1 MSRLISSFPRFF
13 LSFSIFTS
21 IFYTPILFGQSDLT
35 FISQTDY
42 VELHN
47 TGLNDVWGYVDEQGN
62 EYAIVGTEDGTSIM
76 NVSDPV
82 NPFEV
87 FWLPGAN
94 SIWRDPSVYGDYAYI
109 STEAEEGLTIIN
121 LSPLPESNVLVSTLF
136 TGESGLSWQSAHN
149 CHVDDAGYL
158 YVFGANY
165 GEGGVLI
172 YDVNSMPMNP
182 SFVGA
187 FDNWY
192 VHDGVAFGDT
202 LYLAHVNDGFLS
214 IVDIADRSNPQ
225 LLGTKITP
233 DSFTHNIWPSDN
245 REVVYTTDELP
256 DSFIASYD
264 ITDLDNITE
273 LDRVQSSP
281 GQNVIPHNTF
291 VLNDYLVTSYYVD
304 GITIHDAKH
313 PQNLIEVA
321 AYDTYPGQTPTYDGS
336 WGVYPYLPSGII
348 LASDRSEG
356 LYILQPDYQRAS
368 YLEGTITN
376 QNDGN
381 PIGNV
386 SVDIVENDQENL
398 SSSVGFYATG
408 MPAAGTYDVTYFKVG
423 YESQTISTEISQG
436 NITVQDVVLAPITP
450 FSLLVNVEDIFGN
463 PIQNA
468 KIKLEHP
475 LITYEGETNGLGQ
488 EVFSLFYEDLHSL
501 QVGKWGYITECY
513 EDFSLLIDAGTA
525 TLTFVLQNGY
535 YDDFTFDFGW
545 TVSGSAETGSWERG
559 IPNPTDNTV
568 MNGDVD
574 GDCGNMAYV
583 TGNDENV
590 DPDFDDVDNG
600 VTVLSSPVMN
610 LSGYSNPALTFYV
623 DFYCNHGPND
633 IDDTLKFI
641 VSDGTVQ
648 MVDFISPQSD
658 EMAWGFFPILLSG
671 LDVSNITISFLV
683 SDLPG
688 NPNITEAALDLF
700 RAEEFS
706 GINDQSSVEGF
717 SIQPN
722 PTIGEFIILG
732 AEFGSEYHIQS
743 LNGTEMQ
750 KGIVKSTKE
759 MIDINSFDAGM
770 YIISIEGN
778 QKKILKL

>member
-1 MSRLISSFPRFF
+1 MSQLISSLPRFF
-13 LSFSIFTS
+13 LRLFIFTS
-21 IFYTPILFGQSDLT
+21 IFYTPILLGQSDLT

-42 VELHN
+42 VALHN

-76 NVSDPV
+76 NVSDPA

-87 FWLPGAN
+87 FWLAGEN

-136 TGESGLSWQSAHN
+136 TGEPGLSWQSAHN

-202 LYLAHVNDGFLS
+202 LYLAHVSDGFLS

-264 ITDLDNITE
+264 ITDMDNITE

-386 SVDIVENDQENL
+386 SVDIVGNDQENL
-398 SSSVGFYATG
+398 SSSFGFYATG

-559 IPNPTDNTV
+559 IPNPSDNTV

-583 TGNDENV
+583 TGNAENV

-658 EMAWGFFPILLSG
+658 EMAWGFFPILLNG

-683 SDLPG
+683 SDLPE

-700 RAEEFS
+700 RAQEFS
-706 GINDQSSVEGF
+706 AIYEEDAQDGF

-722 PTIGEFIILG
+722 PTIGEFTILG
-732 AEFGSEYHIQS
+732 AEFGSEYRIQS
-743 LNGTEMQ
+743 LNGTEVQ

-770 YIISIEGN
+770 YILSIEGK

>member
-1 MSRLISSFPRFF
+1 MLHFISLLQVAFLRFVILISI
-13 LSFSIFTS
+13 L
-21 IFYTPILFGQSDLT
+21 YTPILFGQSDLT

-42 VELHN
+42 VALHN

-76 NVSDPV
+76 NVSDPA

-87 FWLPGAN
+87 FWLPGEN

-121 LSPLPESNVLVSTLF
+121 LSPLPESNVLISTLF
-136 TGESGLSWQSAHN
+136 TGEPGLSWQSAHN

-376 QNDGN
+376 QIDGN

-386 SVDIVENDQENL
+386 SVDIVGNDQENL

-436 NITVQDVVLAPITP
+436 NITVQDVALAPITP

-463 PIQNA
+463 PVQNA
-468 KIKLEHP
+468 KIRLEHP
-475 LITYEGETNGLGQ
+475 FITYEGETNGLGQ

-545 TVSGSAETGSWERG
+545 TVSGDAETGSWERG

-574 GDCGNMAYV
+574 GDCGNMAYL
-583 TGNDENV
+583 TGNSDNV

-648 MVDFISPQSD
+648 MLDFISPQSD

-683 SDLPG
+683 SDLPE

-700 RAEEFS
+700 RAQELSDLYEE
-706 GINDQSSVEGF
+706 DVQDGF
-717 SIQPN
+717 TIHPN

-732 AEFGSEYHIQS
+732 AELGSEYRIQS
-743 LNGTEMQ
+743 LNGTEVQ

-770 YIISIEGN
+770 YILSIEGK

>member
-1 MSRLISSFPRFF
+1 MSQLISSLPRFF
-13 LSFSIFTS
+13 LRLFIFTS
-21 IFYTPILFGQSDLT
+21 IFYKPILFGQSGLT

-42 VELHN
+42 VAMHN

-76 NVSDPV
+76 NVSDPI

-87 FWLPGAN
+87 FWLPGEN
-94 SIWRDPSVYGDYAYI
+94 STHRDPTVFGDYAYI

-121 LSPLPESNVLVSTLF
+121 LSPLPESNELVSTLF
-136 TGESGLSWQSAHN
+136 TGESGLSWESAHN
-149 CHVDDAGYL
+149 CHADDAGYL

-172 YDVNSMPMNP
+172 YDVNTMPMNP

-214 IVDIADRSNPQ
+214 IVDITERSNPQ

-245 REVVYTTDELP
+245 REVVYTTDEVP
-256 DSFIASYD
+256 DAFITAYD
-264 ITDLDNITE
+264 ITDLENIKE
-273 LDRVQSSP
+273 LDKVQSSP
-281 GQNVIPHNTF
+281 GENVIPHNTF
-291 VLNDYLVTSYYVD
+291 VLHDYLITSYYVD
-304 GITIHDAKH
+304 GITIHDAQH
-313 PQNLIEVA
+313 PENLIEVA
-321 AYDTYPGQTPTYDGS
+321 AYDTYPGQTPTFDGS

-356 LYILQPDYQRAS
+356 LYVLQPDYQRAS
-368 YLEGTITN
+368 YLEGIITN

-386 SVDIVENDQENL
+386 SVDISGNDQDNT
-398 SSSVGFYATG
+398 SSSFGFYATG
-408 MPAAGTYDVTYFKVG
+408 MPSPGAYDVTYSKVG
-423 YESQTISTEISQG
+423 YVSQTISTEITQG
-436 NITVQDVVLAPITP
+436 NVTVQDVILTPITP
-450 FSLLVNVEDIFGN
+450 FSLLVNVEDVFGN

-468 KIKLEHP
+468 KIKLDHP
-475 LITYEGETNGLGQ
+475 LITFEAESNGFGQ
-488 EVFSLFYEDLHSL
+488 EVFSLFYEGVYNL
-501 QVGKWGYITECY
+501 QVGKWGYFTQCSDLTIDGETV
-513 EDFSLLIDAGTA
+513 SLTV
-525 TLTFVLQNGY
+525 VLQNGY

-545 TVSGSAETGSWERG
+545 TVSGNAETGVWERG

-568 MNGDVD
+568 MNGDLD
-574 GDCGNMAYV
+574 TDCGSMAYI
-583 TGNDENV
+583 TGNDLNI

-600 VTVLSSPVMN
+600 ETLLISPVMN
-610 LSGYSNPALTFYV
+610 LSNYFYPVLTFYM
-623 DFYCNHGPND
+623 DFYCYHGPGL
-633 IDDTLKFI
+633 IDDTLKVI
-641 VSDGTVQ
+641 VSDGNSQFVEL
-648 MVDFISPQSD
+648 FPPQSD
-658 EMAWGFFPILLSG
+658 EMVWSYFPLSVSG
-671 LDVSNITISFLV
+671 LDISNITISFLV
-683 SDLPG
+683 SDLPE

-700 RAEEFS
+700 RVEEFS
-706 GINDQSSVEGF
+706 GLNDQSFVEDF

-732 AEFGSEYHIQS
+732 AEFGSEYQIQS
-743 LNGTEMQ
+743 LNGIEVL
-750 KGIVKSTKE
+750 KGIVKSTKH
-759 MIDINSFDAGM
+759 MVDMNSFDTGL

>member
-1 MSRLISSFPRFF
+1 MSHFISSLSSIFLRFF
-13 LSFSIFTS
+13 IFLSIFCAS
-21 IFYTPILFGQSDLT
+21 IVFGQSDLT

-42 VELHN
+42 VALHN

-76 NVSDPV
+76 NVSDPA

-87 FWLPGAN
+87 FWLPGEN
-94 SIWRDPSVYGDYAYI
+94 SIWRDPSVFGDYAYI
-109 STEAEEGLTIIN
+109 STEAEEGLTIID
-121 LSPLPESNVLVSTLF
+121 LSPLPESNELVSSLF

-149 CHVDDAGYL
+149 CHADDAGYL

-172 YDVNSMPMNP
+172 YDVNTTPMNP
-182 SFVGA
+182 TFVGA

-214 IVDIADRSNPQ
+214 IVDISDRSNPQ

-256 DSFIASYD
+256 DSFIAAYD
-264 ITDLDNITE
+264 ITDVNNIIE

-291 VLNDYLVTSYYVD
+291 VQNDYLITSYYVD

-356 LYILQPDYQRAS
+356 LYVLQPDYQRAS
-368 YLEGTITN
+368 YLEGVISN

-386 SVDIVENDQENL
+386 SVEIIGNDQEDL

-408 MPAAGTYDVTYFKVG
+408 MPSAGTYDVTYFKVG
-423 YESQTISTEISQG
+423 YESQTISTEITQG
-436 NITVQDVVLAPITP
+436 NITVQDIAMIPIDPFVL
-450 FSLLVNVEDIFGN
+450 SVNVEDAFGN
-463 PIQNA
+463 PIPNA

-475 LITYEGETNGLGQ
+475 LITYEGESNGLGQ
-488 EVFSLFYEDLHSL
+488 EIFSLFYEDFHNL
-501 QVGKWGYITECY
+501 QVGKWGYITQCS
-513 EDFSLLIDAGTA
+513 DLLLDSQTGVITV
-525 TLTFVLQNGY
+525 VLQDGY

-583 TGNDENV
+583 TGNAENL

-600 VTVLSSPVMN
+600 VTVLSSPVMD
-610 LSGYSNPALTFYV
+610 LSSYSNPVLTFYI
-623 DFYCNHGPND
+623 DFYCNHGPGA
-633 IDDTLKFI
+633 IDDTLKII
-641 VSDGTVQ
+641 VSDGTIQ
-648 MVDFISPQSD
+648 NVDLIAPQSD
-658 EMAWGFFPILLSG
+658 EMQWIFSPSIVSG
-671 LDVSNITISFLV
+671 LDISNITISFLV

-688 NPNITEAALDLF
+688 NPNITEAALDVF

-706 GINDQSSVEGF
+706 NINEESSQESF
-717 SIQPN
+717 SIHPN
-722 PTIGEFIILG
+722 PTAGEFVISGAQLG
-732 AEFGSEYHIQS
+732 AVYKIRS
-743 LNGTEMQ
+743 LNGALLEA
-750 KGIVKSTKE
+750 GIVKNAE
-759 MIDINSFDAGM
+759 HMLEINTFEAGI
-770 YIISIEGN
+770 YLISVDGA
-778 QKKILKL
+778 QKKIIKH

>member
-1 MSRLISSFPRFF
+1 MSQLISSLHRVF
-13 LSFSIFTS
+13 LSFFIFTS

-42 VELHN
+42 AELHN
-47 TGLNDVWGYVDEQGN
+47 TGLNDIWGYVDEQGN

-76 NVSDPV
+76 NVSDPA

-87 FWLPGAN
+87 FWLPGEN
-94 SIWRDPSVYGDYAYI
+94 STHRDPTVYGDYAYI

-121 LSPLPESNVLVSTLF
+121 LSPLPESNVLISTLF
-136 TGESGLSWQSAHN
+136 TGESGLSWESAHN

-172 YDVNSMPMNP
+172 YDVNTMPMNP

-214 IVDIADRSNPQ
+214 IVDISDRSNPQ

-245 REVVYTTDELP
+245 REVVFTTDELP
-256 DSFIASYD
+256 DAFIAAYD
-264 ITDLDNITE
+264 ITDVDNITE

-291 VLNDYLVTSYYVD
+291 VLNDYLITSYYVD
-304 GITIHDAKH
+304 GITIHDAQH

-321 AYDTYPGQTPTYDGS
+321 AYDTYPGQTPTFDGS

-356 LYILQPDYQRAS
+356 LYVLQPDYQRAS

-376 QNDGN
+376 QIDGN

-386 SVDIVENDQENL
+386 SVDIIGNDQENL
-398 SSSVGFYATG
+398 SSSLGFYATG
-408 MPAAGTYDVTYFKVG
+408 MPASGTYDISYFKVG
-423 YESQTISTEISQG
+423 YESQTISTEITQG
-436 NITVQDVVLAPITP
+436 NITVQDVVLTPIAP

-475 LITYEGETNGLGQ
+475 LITYEGESNGLGQ

-545 TVSGSAETGSWERG
+545 TVSGSAETGVWERG
-559 IPNPTDNTV
+559 IPNPTDNTF

-583 TGNDENV
+583 TGNDENI

-600 VTVLSSPVMN
+600 ETQLSSPVMD
-610 LSGYSNPALTFYV
+610 LSSYSNPVLTFYM
-623 DFYCNHGPND
+623 DFYCFHGPGE
-633 IDDTLKFI
+633 IDDTLNII
-641 VSDGTVQ
+641 VSDGTIQ
-648 MVDFISPQSD
+648 MVDFIAPQSD
-658 EMAWGFFPILLSG
+658 EMQWSFYTLPVSG
-671 LDVSNITISFLV
+671 LDLSNITISFLV

-700 RAEEFS
+700 RVEEFS
-706 GINDQSSVEGF
+706 GLNDQSFIEGF

-722 PTIGEFIILG
+722 PTIGEFTILG
-732 AEFGSEYHIQS
+732 AEFGSEYRIQS
-743 LNGTEMQ
+743 LNGTEVQ
-750 KGIVKSTKE
+750 KGIVKSTKQ
-759 MIDINSFDAGM
+759 MIDLNSFDAGM

>member
-1 MSRLISSFPRFF
+1 MSQFISSLSRFF
-13 LSFSIFTS
+13 LGFFIFTS

-42 VELHN
+42 AALHN
-47 TGLNDVWGYVDEQGN
+47 TALNDIWGYVDEQGN

-76 NVSDPV
+76 NVSDPA
-82 NPFEV
+82 NPLEV
-87 FWLPGAN
+87 FWLPGEN
-94 SIWRDPSVYGDYAYI
+94 STHRDPTVFGDYAYI

-121 LSPLPESNVLVSTLF
+121 LSPLPESNVLVTTLF
-136 TGESGLSWQSAHN
+136 TGESGLSWESAHN

-172 YDVNSMPMNP
+172 YDVNTMPMNP

-214 IVDIADRSNPQ
+214 IVDISDRSNPQ

-233 DSFTHNIWPSDN
+233 GSFTHNIWPSDN
-245 REVVYTTDELP
+245 REVVFTTDELP
-256 DSFIASYD
+256 DAFIASYD
-264 ITDLDNITE
+264 ITDLDNIIE

-281 GQNVIPHNTF
+281 GQDVIPHNTF
-291 VLNDYLVTSYYVD
+291 VLNDYLITSYYVD
-304 GITIHDAKH
+304 GITIHDAQH

-321 AYDTYPGQTPTYDGS
+321 AYDTYPGQTPTFDGS
-336 WGVYPYLPSGII
+336 WGVYPFLPSGII

-356 LYILQPDYQRAS
+356 LYVLQPEYQRAS

-376 QNDGN
+376 QIDGN

-386 SVDIVENDQENL
+386 SVDIVGNDQENL
-398 SSSVGFYATG
+398 SSSLGYYATG
-408 MPAAGTYDVTYFKVG
+408 MPASGTYDVSYFKVG
-423 YESQTISTEISQG
+423 YESQIISTEITQG
-436 NITVQDVVLAPITP
+436 NITVQDVLLTPIAP
-450 FSLLVNVEDIFGN
+450 FSLLVNVEDAFGN

-468 KIKLEHP
+468 KIKLDHP
-475 LITYEGETNGLGQ
+475 LITYEGESNGLGQ
-488 EVFSLFYEDLHSL
+488 EVFSLFYEELHNL
-501 QVGKWGYITECY
+501 QVGKWGYVTQCS
-513 EDFSLLIDAGTA
+513 DLLIDGATA
-525 TLTFVLQNGY
+525 SITIVLQDGF

-545 TVSGSAETGSWERG
+545 TVSGNAETGTWERG
-559 IPNPTDNTV
+559 IPNPTNNTV
-568 MNGDVD
+568 MNGDFD
-574 GDCGNMAYV
+574 ADCGSMAYI
-583 TGNDENV
+583 TGNDLNI

-600 VTVLSSPVMN
+600 ETQLSSPVMD
-610 LSGYSNPALTFYV
+610 LSSYLNPVLTFYM
-623 DFYCNHGPND
+623 DFYCYHGPGE
-633 IDDTLKFI
+633 IDDTLKII
-641 VSDGTVQ
+641 VSDGTIQ
-648 MVDFISPQSD
+648 MVDFIAPQSD
-658 EMAWGFFPILLSG
+658 EMQWSFYTLPLSG
-671 LDVSNITISFLV
+671 LDISNITISFLV

-706 GINDQSSVEGF
+706 GLNDQSFEEGL

-722 PTIGEFIILG
+722 PTTGEFTILG
-732 AEFGSEYHIQS
+732 AEFGSEYLIQS
-743 LNGTEMQ
+743 LNGTEVQ
-750 KGIVKSTKE
+750 KGIVKSTKQ
-759 MIDINSFDAGM
+759 MVDINSFDAGL
-770 YIISIEGN
+770 YIISIAGN

>member
-1 MSRLISSFPRFF
+1 MSQFISSLSRFF
-13 LSFSIFTS
+13 LVFFIFTS

-42 VELHN
+42 AALHN
-47 TGLNDVWGYVDEQGN
+47 TGLNDIWGYVDEQGN

-76 NVSDPV
+76 NVSDPA
-82 NPFEV
+82 NPLEV
-87 FWLPGAN
+87 FWLPGEN
-94 SIWRDPSVYGDYAYI
+94 STHRDPTVFGDYAYI

-121 LSPLPESNVLVSTLF
+121 LSPLPESNVLVTTLF
-136 TGESGLSWQSAHN
+136 TGESGLSWESAHN

-172 YDVNSMPMNP
+172 YDVNTMPMNP

-214 IVDIADRSNPQ
+214 IVDISDRSNPQ

-233 DSFTHNIWPSDN
+233 GSFTHNIWPSDN
-245 REVVYTTDELP
+245 REVVFTTDELP
-256 DSFIASYD
+256 DAFIASYD
-264 ITDLDNITE
+264 ITDLDNIIE

-291 VLNDYLVTSYYVD
+291 VLNDFLITSYYVD
-304 GITIHDAKH
+304 GITIHDAQH

-321 AYDTYPGQTPTYDGS
+321 AYDTYPGQTPTFDGS
-336 WGVYPYLPSGII
+336 WGVYPFLPSGII

-356 LYILQPDYQRAS
+356 LYVLQPEYQRAS

-376 QNDGN
+376 QIDGN

-386 SVDIVENDQENL
+386 SVDIVGNNQENL
-398 SSSVGFYATG
+398 SSSLGYYATG
-408 MPAAGTYDVTYFKVG
+408 MPASGTYDVSYFKVG
-423 YESQTISTEISQG
+423 YESQIISTEITQG
-436 NITVQDVVLAPITP
+436 NITVQDVLLTPIAP
-450 FSLLVNVEDIFGN
+450 FSLLVNVEDAFGN

-468 KIKLEHP
+468 KIKLDHP
-475 LITYEGETNGLGQ
+475 LITYEGESNGLGQ
-488 EVFSLFYEDLHSL
+488 EVFSLFYEELHNL
-501 QVGKWGYITECY
+501 QVGKWGYVTQCS
-513 EDFSLLIDAGTA
+513 DLLIDSTTA
-525 TLTFVLQNGY
+525 SITIVLQDGF

-545 TVSGSAETGSWERG
+545 TVSGNAETGTWERG
-559 IPNPTDNTV
+559 IPNLTDNTV

-574 GDCGNMAYV
+574 ADCGNMAYI
-583 TGNDENV
+583 TGNDLNI

-600 VTVLSSPVMN
+600 ETQLSSPVMD
-610 LSGYSNPALTFYV
+610 LSSYLNPVLTFYM
-623 DFYCNHGPND
+623 DFYCFHGPGE
-633 IDDTLKFI
+633 IDDTLKII
-641 VSDGTVQ
+641 VSDGTTQ
-648 MVDFISPQSD
+648 MVDFIAPQSD
-658 EMAWGFFPILLSG
+658 EMQWSFYSLPVSS
-671 LDVSNITISFLV
+671 LDISNITISFLV

-700 RAEEFS
+700 RAQEFS
-706 GINDQSSVEGF
+706 SLNDQSFVEGF

-732 AEFGSEYHIQS
+732 AEFGSEYRIQS
-743 LNGTEMQ
+743 LNGTEVQ
-750 KGIVKSTKE
+750 KGIVKSTKQ
-759 MIDINSFDAGM
+759 MVDINSFDAGL
-770 YIISIEGN
+770 YIISIAGN

>member
-1 MSRLISSFPRFF
+1 MSHLIYSLLYIFLRFF
-13 LSFSIFTS
+13 FFIS
-21 IFYTPILFGQSDLT
+21 IFYAPILFGQSDLT

-42 VELHN
+42 SALHN

-76 NVSDPV
+76 NVSDPS

-87 FWLPGAN
+87 FWLAGEN

-121 LSPLPESNVLVSTLF
+121 LSPLPESNLLVSTLF
-136 TGESGLSWQSAHN
+136 TGEPGLSWESAHN

-172 YDVNSMPMNP
+172 YDVSTMPMNP

-245 REVVYTTDELP
+245 REVVFTTDELP
-256 DSFIASYD
+256 DSFIAAYD
-264 ITDLDNITE
+264 ITDMDNIIE

-356 LYILQPDYQRAS
+356 LYILQPDYERAS

-386 SVDIVENDQENL
+386 SVDIVGNDQENL

-408 MPAAGTYDVTYFKVG
+408 MPASGTYEVTYFKVG

-436 NITVQDVVLAPITP
+436 NITVQDVVLTPINP
-450 FSLLVNVEDIFGN
+450 YSLLVNVEDAFGN

-468 KIKLEHP
+468 KIKLEHS

-488 EVFSLFYEDLHSL
+488 EVFSLFYEELHNL
-501 QVGKWGYITECY
+501 QIGKWGYVTQCS
-513 EDFSLLIDAGTA
+513 DLFLDDTTASLTVI
-525 TLTFVLQNGY
+525 LQYGY

-545 TVSGSAETGSWERG
+545 TVSGNAETGMWERG
-559 IPNPTDNTV
+559 IPNPTENTV
-568 MNGDVD
+568 MDGDFYW
-574 GDCGNMAYV
+574 DCGNMAYV
-583 TGNDENV
+583 TGNAENPDPIFDEV
-590 DPDFDDVDNG
+590 HNG
-600 VTVLSSPVMN
+600 TTILSSPVMD
-610 LSGYSNPALTFYV
+610 LSSYSNPALTFYI
-623 DFYCNHGPND
+623 DFYCNHGPGA
-633 IDDTLKFI
+633 IDDTLRI
-641 VSDGTVQ
+641 ILSDGTVQ
-648 MVDFISPQSD
+648 VVDLIAPQSE
-658 EMAWGFFPILLSG
+658 EMVWTFFPMLVSG
-671 LDVSNITISFLV
+671 LDISNITISFLV

-688 NPNITEAALDLF
+688 NPNITEAALDFF
-700 RAEEFS
+700 RAEDLS
-706 GINDQSSVEGF
+706 ALIDQGLEKDF
-717 SIQPN
+717 SILPN
-722 PTIGEFIILG
+722 PTIGEFTILG
-732 AEFGSEYHIQS
+732 ANYGSEYLIQS
-743 LNGTEMQ
+743 LNGTEVQ
-750 KGIVKSTKE
+750 KGIVKSTKQ
-759 MIDINSFDAGM
+759 MVDMNSFDAGM
-770 YIISIEGN
+770 YIISIGGN

>member
-1 MSRLISSFPRFF
+1 MSQFISSLSRFF
-13 LSFSIFTS
+13 LGFFIFTS

-42 VELHN
+42 AALHN
-47 TGLNDVWGYVDEQGN
+47 TGLNDIWGYVDEQGN

-76 NVSDPV
+76 NVSDPA
-82 NPFEV
+82 NPLEV
-87 FWLPGAN
+87 FWLPGEN
-94 SIWRDPSVYGDYAYI
+94 STHRDPTVFGDYAYI

-121 LSPLPESNVLVSTLF
+121 LSPLPESNVLVTTLF
-136 TGESGLSWQSAHN
+136 TGESGLSWESAHN

-172 YDVNSMPMNP
+172 YDVNTMPMNP

-214 IVDIADRSNPQ
+214 IVDISDRSNPQ

-233 DSFTHNIWPSDN
+233 GSFTHNIWPSDN
-245 REVVYTTDELP
+245 REVVFTTDELP
-256 DSFIASYD
+256 DAFIASYD
-264 ITDLDNITE
+264 ITDLDNIIE

-291 VLNDYLVTSYYVD
+291 VLNDFLITSYYVD
-304 GITIHDAKH
+304 GITIHDAQH

-321 AYDTYPGQTPTYDGS
+321 AYDTYPGQTPTFDGS
-336 WGVYPYLPSGII
+336 WGVYPFLPSGII

-356 LYILQPDYQRAS
+356 LYVLQPEYQRAS

-376 QNDGN
+376 QIDGN

-386 SVDIVENDQENL
+386 SVDIVGNDQENL
-398 SSSVGFYATG
+398 SSSLGYYATG
-408 MPAAGTYDVTYFKVG
+408 MPASGTYDVSYFKVG
-423 YESQTISTEISQG
+423 YESQIISTEITQG
-436 NITVQDVVLAPITP
+436 NITVQDVLLTPIAP
-450 FSLLVNVEDIFGN
+450 FSLLVNVEDAFGN

-468 KIKLEHP
+468 KIKLDHP
-475 LITYEGETNGLGQ
+475 LITYEGESNGLGQ
-488 EVFSLFYEDLHSL
+488 EVFSLFYAEVHNL
-501 QVGKWGYITECY
+501 QVGKWGYVTQCS
-513 EDFSLLIDAGTA
+513 DLLIDGATA
-525 TLTFVLQNGY
+525 SITIVLQDGF

-545 TVSGSAETGSWERG
+545 TVSGNAETGTWERG
-559 IPNPTDNTV
+559 IPNPTNNTV
-568 MNGDVD
+568 MNGDFD
-574 GDCGNMAYV
+574 ADCGSMAYI
-583 TGNDENV
+583 TGNDLNI

-600 VTVLSSPVMN
+600 ETQLSSPVMD
-610 LSGYSNPALTFYV
+610 LSSYLNPVLTFYM
-623 DFYCNHGPND
+623 DFYCYHGPGE
-633 IDDTLKFI
+633 IDDTLKII
-641 VSDGTVQ
+641 VSDGTIQ
-648 MVDFISPQSD
+648 MVDFIAPQSD
-658 EMAWGFFPILLSG
+658 EMQWSFYTLPLSG
-671 LDVSNITISFLV
+671 LDISNITISFLV

-706 GINDQSSVEGF
+706 GLNDQSFEEGL

-722 PTIGEFIILG
+722 PTTGEFTILG
-732 AEFGSEYHIQS
+732 AEFGSEYLIQS
-743 LNGTEMQ
+743 LNGTEVQ
-750 KGIVKSTKE
+750 KGIVKSTKQ
-759 MIDINSFDAGM
+759 MVDINSFDAGL

>member
-1 MSRLISSFPRFF
+1 MSHFISSLSFIF
-13 LSFSIFTS
+13 LSIFCASIV
-21 IFYTPILFGQSDLT
+21 FGQSDLT

-42 VELHN
+42 VALHN

-76 NVSDPV
+76 NVSDPA

-87 FWLPGAN
+87 FWLPGEN
-94 SIWRDPSVYGDYAYI
+94 SIWRDPSVFGDYAYI

-136 TGESGLSWQSAHN
+136 TGESGLSWESAHN

-172 YDVNSMPMNP
+172 YDVNTMPMNP

-256 DSFIASYD
+256 DAFIAAYD
-264 ITDLDNITE
+264 ITDVDNIIE

-356 LYILQPDYQRAS
+356 LYVLQPDYQRAS

-386 SVDIVENDQENL
+386 SVDIVGNDQENL
-398 SSSVGFYATG
+398 SSSLGFYATG

-436 NITVQDVVLAPITP
+436 DITVQDVVLAPITP

-468 KIKLEHP
+468 KIKLEHQ

-501 QVGKWGYITECY
+501 QVGKWGYITECS

-574 GDCGNMAYV
+574 VDCGNMAYV
-583 TGNDENV
+583 TGNAENV
-590 DPDFDDVDNG
+590 DSDFDDVDNG

-706 GINDQSSVEGF
+706 GLNDQSFVEGF

-732 AEFGSEYHIQS
+732 AEFGSEYQIQS
-743 LNGTEMQ
+743 LNGIEVQ
-750 KGIVKSTKE
+750 KGFVKSTE
-759 MIDINSFDAGM
+759 QMVDINSFDAGL

>member
-1 MSRLISSFPRFF
+1 MSHFISSLSSIFLRFF
-13 LSFSIFTS
+13 IFLSIFCAS
-21 IFYTPILFGQSDLT
+21 IVFGQSDLT

-42 VELHN
+42 VALHN

-76 NVSDPV
+76 NVSDPA

-87 FWLPGAN
+87 FWLPGEN
-94 SIWRDPSVYGDYAYI
+94 SIWRDPSVFGDYAFI
-109 STEAEEGLTIIN
+109 STEAEEGLTIID
-121 LSPLPESNVLVSTLF
+121 LSPLPESNELVSSLF

-149 CHVDDAGYL
+149 CHADDAGYL

-172 YDVNSMPMNP
+172 YDVNTTPMNP
-182 SFVGA
+182 TFVGA

-214 IVDIADRSNPQ
+214 IVDISDRFNPQ

-256 DSFIASYD
+256 DSFIAAYD
-264 ITDLDNITE
+264 ITDVNNIIE

-291 VLNDYLVTSYYVD
+291 VQNDYLITSYYVD

-356 LYILQPDYQRAS
+356 LYVLQPDYQRAS
-368 YLEGTITN
+368 YLEGVISN

-386 SVDIVENDQENL
+386 SVEIIGNDQEDL

-408 MPAAGTYDVTYFKVG
+408 MPSAGTYDVTYFKVG
-423 YESQTISTEISQG
+423 YESQTISTEITQG
-436 NITVQDVVLAPITP
+436 NITVQDIAMIPIDPFVL
-450 FSLLVNVEDIFGN
+450 SVNVEDAFGN
-463 PIQNA
+463 PIPNA

-475 LITYEGETNGLGQ
+475 LITYEGESNGLGQ
-488 EVFSLFYEDLHSL
+488 EIFSLFYEDFHNL
-501 QVGKWGYITECY
+501 QVGKWGYITQCS
-513 EDFSLLIDAGTA
+513 DLLLDSQTGVITV
-525 TLTFVLQNGY
+525 VLQDGY

-583 TGNDENV
+583 TGNAENL

-600 VTVLSSPVMN
+600 VTVLSSPVMD
-610 LSGYSNPALTFYV
+610 LSSYSNPVLTFYI
-623 DFYCNHGPND
+623 DFYCNHGPGA
-633 IDDTLKFI
+633 IDDTLKII
-641 VSDGTVQ
+641 VSDGTIQ
-648 MVDFISPQSD
+648 NVDLIAPQSD
-658 EMAWGFFPILLSG
+658 EMQWIFSPSIVSG
-671 LDVSNITISFLV
+671 LDISNITISFLV

-688 NPNITEAALDLF
+688 NPNITEAALDVF

-706 GINDQSSVEGF
+706 NINEESSQESF
-717 SIQPN
+717 SIHPN
-722 PTIGEFIILG
+722 PTAGEFVISGAQLG
-732 AEFGSEYHIQS
+732 AVYKIRS
-743 LNGTEMQ
+743 LNGALLEA
-750 KGIVKSTKE
+750 GIVKNAE
-759 MIDINSFDAGM
+759 HMLEINTFEAGI
-770 YIISIEGN
+770 YLISVDGA
-778 QKKILKL
+778 QKKIIKH

>member
-1 MSRLISSFPRFF
+1 MSQLFSSLTHFFLRFF
-13 LSFSIFTS
+13 ILTS
-21 IFYTPILFGQSDLT
+21 IFYTPILHGQSDLT

-42 VELHN
+42 VALHN

-76 NVSDPV
+76 NVSDPI

-87 FWLPGAN
+87 FWLPGEN

-121 LSPLPESNVLVSTLF
+121 LSPLPESNVLVSTLY
-136 TGESGLSWQSAHN
+136 TGESGLSWESAHN

-172 YDVNSMPMNP
+172 YDVNTMPMNP

-214 IVDIADRSNPQ
+214 IVDITDRSNPQ

-256 DSFIASYD
+256 DAFIAAYD
-264 ITDLDNITE
+264 ITDVDNITE

-291 VLNDYLVTSYYVD
+291 VLNDYLITSYYVD
-304 GITIHDAKH
+304 GITIHDAQH
-313 PQNLIEVA
+313 PRNLIEVA
-321 AYDTYPGQTPTYDGS
+321 AYDTYPGQTPTFDGS

-376 QNDGN
+376 EIDGN

-386 SVDIVENDQENL
+386 SVDIVGNDQENL
-398 SSSVGFYATG
+398 SSSLGFYATG
-408 MPAAGTYDVTYFKVG
+408 MPTSGTYDVSYFKVG
-423 YESQTISTEISQG
+423 YESQTISTEITQG
-436 NITVQDVVLAPITP
+436 NITVQDVALTPIAP

-475 LITYEGETNGLGQ
+475 LITYEGESNGLGQ

-525 TLTFVLQNGY
+525 ILTFVLQDGF

-545 TVSGSAETGSWERG
+545 TVSGNAETGVWERG

-568 MNGDVD
+568 MNGDLD
-574 GDCGNMAYV
+574 TDCGSMAYI
-583 TGNDENV
+583 TGNDLNV

-600 VTVLSSPVMN
+600 ETLLSSPTMD
-610 LSGYSNPALTFYV
+610 LSDYLNPILTFYM
-623 DFYCNHGPND
+623 DFYCYHGPGL
-633 IDDTLKFI
+633 IDDTLKVI
-641 VSDGTVQ
+641 VSDGNSQFVEL
-648 MVDFISPQSD
+648 FPPQSD
-658 EMAWGFFPILLSG
+658 EMVWSYFPLSVSG

-683 SDLPG
+683 SDLPE

-700 RAEEFS
+700 RVEEFS
-706 GINDQSSVEGF
+706 AIYEEDAQDGF

-722 PTIGEFIILG
+722 PTIGEFIISG
-732 AEFGSEYHIQS
+732 AEFGSEYRIQS
-743 LNGTEMQ
+743 LNGIEVL
-750 KGIVKSTKE
+750 KGIVKSTKH
-759 MIDINSFDAGM
+759 MVDVNSFDAGL
-770 YIISIEGN
+770 YIISIQGN

>member
-1 MSRLISSFPRFF
+1 MSQLISSLPLFFLRFF
-13 LSFSIFTS
+13 IFTS
-21 IFYTPILFGQSDLT
+21 IFYTPILLGQSDLT
-35 FISQTDY
+35 YISQTDY
-42 VELHN
+42 VALHN

-76 NVSDPV
+76 NVSDPA

-87 FWLPGAN
+87 FWLPGEN
-94 SIWRDPSVYGDYAYI
+94 SIWRDPSVFGDYAYI
-109 STEAEEGLTIIN
+109 STEAEEGLTIID
-121 LSPLPESNVLVSTLF
+121 LSPLPESNELVSTLF

-149 CHVDDAGYL
+149 CHADDAGYL

-172 YDVNSMPMNP
+172 YDVNTMPMNP
-182 SFVGA
+182 TFVGA

-214 IVDIADRSNPQ
+214 IVDISDRSNPQ

-256 DSFIASYD
+256 DSFIAAYD
-264 ITDLDNITE
+264 ITDVNNIIE

-291 VLNDYLVTSYYVD
+291 VQNDYLITSYYVD

-356 LYILQPDYQRAS
+356 LYVLQPDYQRAS

-376 QNDGN
+376 QIDGN

-386 SVDIVENDQENL
+386 SVDIVGNDQENL
-398 SSSVGFYATG
+398 SSSLGFYATG
-408 MPAAGTYDVTYFKVG
+408 MPSAGTYDVTYFKVG
-423 YESQTISTEISQG
+423 YESQIISTEITQG
-436 NITVQDVVLAPITP
+436 NITVQDVVLTPIAP
-450 FSLLVNVEDIFGN
+450 FSLLVNVEDAFGN

-475 LITYEGETNGLGQ
+475 LITYEGESNGLG
-488 EVFSLFYEDLHSL
+488 EEIFSLFYEDFHNL
-501 QVGKWGYITECY
+501 QVGKWGYITQCL
-513 EDFSLLIDAGTA
+513 DLLLDSETGVITV
-525 TLTFVLQNGY
+525 VLQNGY

-583 TGNDENV
+583 TGNAENL

-600 VTVLSSPVMN
+600 VTVLSSPVMD
-610 LSGYSNPALTFYV
+610 LSTYSNPALTFYI
-623 DFYCNHGPND
+623 DFYCNHGPAA
-633 IDDTLKFI
+633 IDDTLKII
-641 VSDGTVQ
+641 VSDGNSQLVES
-648 MVDFISPQSD
+648 FPPQSD
-658 EMAWGFFPILLSG
+658 EMVWSVFPLSVGG
-671 LDVSNITISFLV
+671 LDISNITISFLV

-700 RAEEFS
+700 RVEEFS
-706 GINDQSSVEGF
+706 NINEESSQESF
-717 SIQPN
+717 SIHPN
-722 PTIGEFIILG
+722 PTAGEFVISGTQLG
-732 AEFGSEYHIQS
+732 AIYKIRS
-743 LNGTEMQ
+743 LNGALLEV
-750 KGIVKSTKE
+750 GIVKNAE
-759 MIDINSFDAGM
+759 HMLEINTFEAGI
-770 YIISIEGN
+770 YLISVDGA
-778 QKKILKL
+778 QKKIIKY

>member
-1 MSRLISSFPRFF
+1 MLHFISLLQVAFLRFIILISI
-13 LSFSIFTS
+13 L
-21 IFYTPILFGQSDLT
+21 YTPILFGQSDLT

-42 VELHN
+42 VALHN

-76 NVSDPV
+76 NVSDPA

-87 FWLPGAN
+87 FWLPGEN

-121 LSPLPESNVLVSTLF
+121 LSPLPESNVLISTLF
-136 TGESGLSWQSAHN
+136 TGEPGLSWQSAHN

-356 LYILQPDYQRAS
+356 LYVLQPDYQRAS

-386 SVDIVENDQENL
+386 SVDIVGNDQENL

-436 NITVQDVVLAPITP
+436 NITVQDVALVPITP

-463 PIQNA
+463 PVQNA
-468 KIKLEHP
+468 KIRLEHP
-475 LITYEGETNGLGQ
+475 FITYEGETNGLGQ

-545 TVSGSAETGSWERG
+545 TVSGDAETGSWERG

-574 GDCGNMAYV
+574 GDCGNMAYL
-583 TGNDENV
+583 TGNADNV

-600 VTVLSSPVMN
+600 VTVLSSRVMN

-648 MVDFISPQSD
+648 ILDFISPQSD

-683 SDLPG
+683 SDLPE

-700 RAEEFS
+700 RAQELSDLYEE
-706 GINDQSSVEGF
+706 DVQDGF

-722 PTIGEFIILG
+722 PTIGEFTLLG
-732 AEFGSEYHIQS
+732 AELGSEYRIQS
-743 LNGTEMQ
+743 LNGTEVQ

-770 YIISIEGN
+770 YILSIEGK

>member
-1 MSRLISSFPRFF
+1 MSQLFSSLHRVF
-13 LSFSIFTS
+13 LSFFIFAS
-21 IFYTPILFGQSDLT
+21 IFYTPILFGQSNLT

-42 VELHN
+42 AALHN
-47 TGLNDVWGYVDEQGN
+47 TGLNDIWGYVDEQGN

-76 NVSDPV
+76 NVSDPA

-87 FWLPGAN
+87 FWLPGEN
-94 SIWRDPSVYGDYAYI
+94 STHRDPTVYGDYAYI

-121 LSPLPESNVLVSTLF
+121 LSPLPESNVLISTLF
-136 TGESGLSWQSAHN
+136 TGESGLSWESAHN

-172 YDVNSMPMNP
+172 YDVNTMPMNP

-214 IVDIADRSNPQ
+214 IVDISDRSNPQ

-245 REVVYTTDELP
+245 REVVFTTDELP
-256 DSFIASYD
+256 DAFIAAYD
-264 ITDLDNITE
+264 ITDVDNITE

-291 VLNDYLVTSYYVD
+291 VLNDYLITSYYVD
-304 GITIHDAKH
+304 GITIHDAQY

-321 AYDTYPGQTPTYDGS
+321 AYDTYPGQTPTFDGS

-356 LYILQPDYQRAS
+356 LYVLQPDFQRAS

-376 QNDGN
+376 QIDGN

-386 SVDIVENDQENL
+386 SVDIVGNDQENL
-398 SSSVGFYATG
+398 SSSLGFYATG
-408 MPAAGTYDVTYFKVG
+408 MPASGTYDVSYFKVG
-423 YESQTISTEISQG
+423 YESQTISTEITQG
-436 NITVQDVVLAPITP
+436 NITVQDVVLTPIAP

-475 LITYEGETNGLGQ
+475 LITYEGESNGLGQ

-559 IPNPTDNTV
+559 IPNPTDNTF
-568 MNGDVD
+568 MNGDVG

-583 TGNDENV
+583 TGNDENI

-600 VTVLSSPVMN
+600 ETQLSSPVMD
-610 LSGYSNPALTFYV
+610 LSSYSNPVLTFYM
-623 DFYCNHGPND
+623 DFYCFHGPGE
-633 IDDTLKFI
+633 IDDTLNII
-641 VSDGTVQ
+641 VSDGTIQ
-648 MVDFISPQSD
+648 MVDFIAPQSD
-658 EMAWGFFPILLSG
+658 EMQWSFYTLPVSG
-671 LDVSNITISFLV
+671 LDLSNITISFLV

-700 RAEEFS
+700 RVEEFS
-706 GINDQSSVEGF
+706 GLNDQSFIEGF

-722 PTIGEFIILG
+722 PTIGEFTILG
-732 AEFGSEYHIQS
+732 AEFGSEYRIQS
-743 LNGTEMQ
+743 LNGTEVQ
-750 KGIVKSTKE
+750 KGIVKSTKQ
-759 MIDINSFDAGM
+759 MIDLNSFDAGM

>member
-1 MSRLISSFPRFF
+1 MSQFISSLSRFF
-13 LSFSIFTS
+13 LVFFIFTS

-42 VELHN
+42 AALHN
-47 TGLNDVWGYVDEQGN
+47 TALNDIWGYVDEQGN

-76 NVSDPV
+76 NVSDPA
-82 NPFEV
+82 NPLEV
-87 FWLPGAN
+87 FWLPGEN
-94 SIWRDPSVYGDYAYI
+94 STHRDPTVFGDYAYI

-121 LSPLPESNVLVSTLF
+121 LSPLPESNVLVTTLF
-136 TGESGLSWQSAHN
+136 TGESGLSWESAHN

-172 YDVNSMPMNP
+172 YDVNTMPMNP

-214 IVDIADRSNPQ
+214 IVDISDRSNPQ

-233 DSFTHNIWPSDN
+233 GSFTHNIWPSDN
-245 REVVYTTDELP
+245 REVVFTTDELP
-256 DSFIASYD
+256 GAFIASYD
-264 ITDLDNITE
+264 ITDLDNIIE

-291 VLNDYLVTSYYVD
+291 VLNDFLITSYYVD
-304 GITIHDAKH
+304 GITIHDAQH

-321 AYDTYPGQTPTYDGS
+321 AYDTYPGQTPTFDGS
-336 WGVYPYLPSGII
+336 WGVYPFLPSGII

-356 LYILQPDYQRAS
+356 LYVLQPEYQRAS

-376 QNDGN
+376 QIDGN

-386 SVDIVENDQENL
+386 SVDIVGNDQENL
-398 SSSVGFYATG
+398 SSSLGYYATG
-408 MPAAGTYDVTYFKVG
+408 MPASGTYDVSYFKVG
-423 YESQTISTEISQG
+423 YESQIISTEITQG
-436 NITVQDVVLAPITP
+436 NITVQDVLLTPIAP
-450 FSLLVNVEDIFGN
+450 FSLLVNVEDAFGN

-468 KIKLEHP
+468 KIKLDHP
-475 LITYEGETNGLGQ
+475 LITYEGESNGLGQ
-488 EVFSLFYEDLHSL
+488 EVFSLFYEEVHNL
-501 QVGKWGYITECY
+501 QVGKWGYVTQCS
-513 EDFSLLIDAGTA
+513 DLLIDGATA
-525 TLTFVLQNGY
+525 SITIVLQDGF

-545 TVSGSAETGSWERG
+545 TVSGNAETGTWERG
-559 IPNPTDNTV
+559 IPNPTNNTV
-568 MNGDVD
+568 MNGDFD
-574 GDCGNMAYV
+574 ADCGSMAYI
-583 TGNDENV
+583 TGNDLNI

-600 VTVLSSPVMN
+600 ETQLSSPVMD
-610 LSGYSNPALTFYV
+610 LSSYLNPVLTFYM
-623 DFYCNHGPND
+623 DFYCYHGPGE
-633 IDDTLKFI
+633 IDDTLKII
-641 VSDGTVQ
+641 VSDGTIQ
-648 MVDFISPQSD
+648 MVDFIAPQSD
-658 EMAWGFFPILLSG
+658 EMQWSFYTLPLSG
-671 LDVSNITISFLV
+671 LDISNITISFLV

-706 GINDQSSVEGF
+706 GLNDQSFEEGL

-722 PTIGEFIILG
+722 PTTGEFTILG
-732 AEFGSEYHIQS
+732 AEFGSEYLIQS
-743 LNGTEMQ
+743 LNGTEVQ
-750 KGIVKSTKE
+750 KGIVKSTKQ
-759 MIDINSFDAGM
+759 MVDINSFDAGL
-770 YIISIEGN
+770 YIISIAGN

>member
-1 MSRLISSFPRFF
+1 MPQLISSLSRFF
-13 LSFSIFTS
+13 QHFFIFTS
-21 IFYTPILFGQSDLT
+21 IFYTPILFGQSDLN

-42 VELHN
+42 VALHN

-62 EYAIVGTEDGTSIM
+62 EYAIVGAEDGTSIM

-87 FWLPGAN
+87 FWLPGEN

-136 TGESGLSWQSAHN
+136 TGESGLSWESAHN

-172 YDVNSMPMNP
+172 YDVNTMPMNP

-256 DSFIASYD
+256 DAFIAAYD
-264 ITDLDNITE
+264 ITDVDNIIE

-356 LYILQPDYQRAS
+356 LYVLQPDYQRAS

-386 SVDIVENDQENL
+386 SVDIVGNEQENL

-436 NITVQDVVLAPITP
+436 DITVQDLVLAPITP

-513 EDFSLLIDAGTA
+513 EDFSLLLDAGTA

-574 GDCGNMAYV
+574 VDCGNMAYI
-583 TGNDENV
+583 TGNAENV

-623 DFYCNHGPND
+623 DFYCNHGPNN

-641 VSDGTVQ
+641 VSDGTLQ

-706 GINDQSSVEGF
+706 GLNDQSSVEGF

-732 AEFGSEYHIQS
+732 AEFGSEYRIQS
-743 LNGTEMQ
+743 LNGIEVQ
-750 KGIVKSTKE
+750 KGFVKSTKQ
-759 MIDINSFDAGM
+759 MVDINSFDAGL

>member
-1 MSRLISSFPRFF
+1 MSHFISSLSSIFLRFF
-13 LSFSIFTS
+13 IFLSIFCAS
-21 IFYTPILFGQSDLT
+21 IVFGQSDLT

-42 VELHN
+42 VALHN

-76 NVSDPV
+76 NVSDPA

-87 FWLPGAN
+87 FWLPGEN
-94 SIWRDPSVYGDYAYI
+94 SIWRDPSVFGDYAYI
-109 STEAEEGLTIIN
+109 STEAEEGLTIID
-121 LSPLPESNVLVSTLF
+121 LSPLPESNELVSSLF

-149 CHVDDAGYL
+149 CHADDAGYL

-172 YDVNSMPMNP
+172 YDANTTPMNP
-182 SFVGA
+182 TFVGA

-214 IVDIADRSNPQ
+214 IVDISDRSNPQ

-256 DSFIASYD
+256 DSFIAAYD
-264 ITDLDNITE
+264 ITDVNNIIE

-291 VLNDYLVTSYYVD
+291 VQNDYLITSYYVD

-356 LYILQPDYQRAS
+356 LYVLQPDYQRAS
-368 YLEGTITN
+368 YLEGVISN

-386 SVDIVENDQENL
+386 SVEIIGNDQEDL

-408 MPAAGTYDVTYFKVG
+408 MPSAGTYDVTYFKVG
-423 YESQTISTEISQG
+423 YESQTISTEITQG
-436 NITVQDVVLAPITP
+436 NITVQDIAMIPIDPFVL
-450 FSLLVNVEDIFGN
+450 SVNVEDAFGN
-463 PIQNA
+463 PIPNA

-475 LITYEGETNGLGQ
+475 LITYEGESNGLGQ
-488 EVFSLFYEDLHSL
+488 EIFSLFYEDFHNL
-501 QVGKWGYITECY
+501 QVGKWGYITQCS
-513 EDFSLLIDAGTA
+513 DLLLDSQTGVITV
-525 TLTFVLQNGY
+525 VLQDGY

-583 TGNDENV
+583 TGNAENL

-600 VTVLSSPVMN
+600 VTVLSSPVMD
-610 LSGYSNPALTFYV
+610 LSSYSNPVLTFYI
-623 DFYCNHGPND
+623 DFYCNHGPGA
-633 IDDTLKFI
+633 IDDTLKII
-641 VSDGTVQ
+641 VSDGTIQ
-648 MVDFISPQSD
+648 NVDLIAPQSD
-658 EMAWGFFPILLSG
+658 EMQWIFSPSIVSG
-671 LDVSNITISFLV
+671 LDISNITISFLV

-688 NPNITEAALDLF
+688 NPNITEAALDVF

-706 GINDQSSVEGF
+706 NINEESSQESF
-717 SIQPN
+717 SIHPN
-722 PTIGEFIILG
+722 PTAGEFVISGAQLG
-732 AEFGSEYHIQS
+732 AVYKIRS
-743 LNGTEMQ
+743 LNGALLEA
-750 KGIVKSTKE
+750 GIVKNAE
-759 MIDINSFDAGM
+759 HMLEINTFEAGI
-770 YIISIEGN
+770 YLISVDGA
-778 QKKILKL
+778 QKKIIKH

>member
-1 MSRLISSFPRFF
+1 MSQFISSLSRFF
-13 LSFSIFTS
+13 LGFFIFTS

-42 VELHN
+42 AALHN
-47 TGLNDVWGYVDEQGN
+47 TGLNDIWGYVDEQGN

-76 NVSDPV
+76 NVSDPA
-82 NPFEV
+82 NPLEV
-87 FWLPGAN
+87 FWLPGEN
-94 SIWRDPSVYGDYAYI
+94 STHRDPTVFGDYAYI

-121 LSPLPESNVLVSTLF
+121 LSPLPESNVLVTTLF
-136 TGESGLSWQSAHN
+136 TGESGLSWESAHN

-172 YDVNSMPMNP
+172 YDVNTMPMNP

-214 IVDIADRSNPQ
+214 IVDISDRSNPQ

-233 DSFTHNIWPSDN
+233 GSFTHNIWPSDN
-245 REVVYTTDELP
+245 REVVFTTDELP
-256 DSFIASYD
+256 DAFIASYD
-264 ITDLDNITE
+264 ITDLDNIIE

-291 VLNDYLVTSYYVD
+291 VLNDFLITSYYVD
-304 GITIHDAKH
+304 GITIHDAQH

-321 AYDTYPGQTPTYDGS
+321 AYDTYPGQTPTFDGS
-336 WGVYPYLPSGII
+336 WGVYPFLPSGII

-356 LYILQPDYQRAS
+356 LYVLQPEYQRAS

-376 QNDGN
+376 QIDGN

-386 SVDIVENDQENL
+386 SVDIVGNDQENL
-398 SSSVGFYATG
+398 SSSLGYYATG
-408 MPAAGTYDVTYFKVG
+408 MPASGTYDVSYFKVG
-423 YESQTISTEISQG
+423 YESQIISTEITQG
-436 NITVQDVVLAPITP
+436 NITVQDVLLTPIAP
-450 FSLLVNVEDIFGN
+450 FSLLVNVEDAFGN

-468 KIKLEHP
+468 KIKLDHP
-475 LITYEGETNGLGQ
+475 LITYEGESNGLGQ
-488 EVFSLFYEDLHSL
+488 EVFSLFYEEVHNL
-501 QVGKWGYITECY
+501 QVGKWGYVTQCS
-513 EDFSLLIDAGTA
+513 DLLIDGATA
-525 TLTFVLQNGY
+525 SITIVLQDGF

-545 TVSGSAETGSWERG
+545 TVSGNAETGTWERG
-559 IPNPTDNTV
+559 IPNPTNNTV
-568 MNGDVD
+568 MNGDFD
-574 GDCGNMAYV
+574 ADCGSMAYI
-583 TGNDENV
+583 TGNDLNI
-590 DPDFDDVDNG
+590 DPNFDDVDNG
-600 VTVLSSPVMN
+600 ETQLSSPVMD
-610 LSGYSNPALTFYV
+610 LSSYLNPVLTFYM
-623 DFYCNHGPND
+623 DFYCYHGPGE
-633 IDDTLKFI
+633 IDDTLKII
-641 VSDGTVQ
+641 VSDGTIQ
-648 MVDFISPQSD
+648 MVDFIAPQSD
-658 EMAWGFFPILLSG
+658 EMQWSFYTLPLSG
-671 LDVSNITISFLV
+671 LDISNITISFLV

-706 GINDQSSVEGF
+706 GLNDQSFEEGL

-722 PTIGEFIILG
+722 PTTGEFTILG
-732 AEFGSEYHIQS
+732 AEFGSEYLIQS
-743 LNGTEMQ
+743 LNGTEVQ
-750 KGIVKSTKE
+750 KGIVKSTKQ
-759 MIDINSFDAGM
+759 MVDINSFDPGL
-770 YIISIEGN
+770 YIISIAGN

>member
-1 MSRLISSFPRFF
+1 MSQFISSLSRFF
-13 LSFSIFTS
+13 LGFFIFTS

-42 VELHN
+42 AALHN
-47 TGLNDVWGYVDEQGN
+47 TGLNDIWGYVDEQGN

-76 NVSDPV
+76 NVSDPA
-82 NPFEV
+82 NPLEV
-87 FWLPGAN
+87 FWLPGEN
-94 SIWRDPSVYGDYAYI
+94 STHRDPTVFGDYAYI

-121 LSPLPESNVLVSTLF
+121 LSPLPESNVLVTTLF
-136 TGESGLSWQSAHN
+136 TGESGLSWESAHN

-172 YDVNSMPMNP
+172 YDVNTMPMNP

-214 IVDIADRSNPQ
+214 IVDISDRSNPQ

-233 DSFTHNIWPSDN
+233 GSFTHNIWPSDN
-245 REVVYTTDELP
+245 REVVFTTDELP
-256 DSFIASYD
+256 DAFIASYD
-264 ITDLDNITE
+264 ITDLDNIIE

-291 VLNDYLVTSYYVD
+291 VLNDFLITSYYVD
-304 GITIHDAKH
+304 GITIHDAQH

-321 AYDTYPGQTPTYDGS
+321 AYDTYPGQTPTFDGS
-336 WGVYPYLPSGII
+336 WGVYPFLPSGII

-356 LYILQPDYQRAS
+356 LYVLQPEYQRAS

-376 QNDGN
+376 QIDGN

-386 SVDIVENDQENL
+386 SVDIVGNDQENL
-398 SSSVGFYATG
+398 SSSLGYYATG
-408 MPAAGTYDVTYFKVG
+408 MPASGTYDVSYFKVG
-423 YESQTISTEISQG
+423 YESQIISTEITQG
-436 NITVQDVVLAPITP
+436 NITVQDVLLTPIAP
-450 FSLLVNVEDIFGN
+450 FSLLVNVEDAFGN

-468 KIKLEHP
+468 KIKLDHP
-475 LITYEGETNGLGQ
+475 LITYEGESNGLGQ
-488 EVFSLFYEDLHSL
+488 EVFSLFYEEVHNL
-501 QVGKWGYITECY
+501 QVGKWGYVTQCS
-513 EDFSLLIDAGTA
+513 DLLIDGATA
-525 TLTFVLQNGY
+525 SITIVLQDGF

-545 TVSGSAETGSWERG
+545 TVSGNAETGAWERG
-559 IPNPTDNTV
+559 IPNPTNNTV
-568 MNGDVD
+568 MNGDFD
-574 GDCGNMAYV
+574 ADCGSMAYI
-583 TGNDENV
+583 TGNDLNI

-600 VTVLSSPVMN
+600 ETQLSSPVMD
-610 LSGYSNPALTFYV
+610 LSSYLNPVLTFYM
-623 DFYCNHGPND
+623 DFYCYHGPGE
-633 IDDTLKFI
+633 IDDTLKII
-641 VSDGTVQ
+641 VSDGTIQ
-648 MVDFISPQSD
+648 MVDFIAPQSD
-658 EMAWGFFPILLSG
+658 EMQWSFYTLPLSG
-671 LDVSNITISFLV
+671 LDISNITISFLV

-706 GINDQSSVEGF
+706 GLNDQSFEEGL

-722 PTIGEFIILG
+722 PTTGEFTILG
-732 AEFGSEYHIQS
+732 AEFGSEYLIQS
-743 LNGTEMQ
+743 LNGTEVQ
-750 KGIVKSTKE
+750 KGIVKSTKQ
-759 MIDINSFDAGM
+759 MVDINSFDAGL
-770 YIISIEGN
+770 YIISIAGN

>member
-1 MSRLISSFPRFF
+1 MSQFISSLSRFF
-13 LSFSIFTS
+13 LVFFIFTS
-21 IFYTPILFGQSDLT
+21 IFYTPILFSQSDLT

-42 VELHN
+42 AALHN
-47 TGLNDVWGYVDEQGN
+47 TGLNDIWGYVDEQGN

-76 NVSDPV
+76 NVSDPA
-82 NPFEV
+82 NPLEV
-87 FWLPGAN
+87 FWLPGEN
-94 SIWRDPSVYGDYAYI
+94 STHRDPTVFGDYAYI

-121 LSPLPESNVLVSTLF
+121 LSPLPESNVLVTTLF
-136 TGESGLSWQSAHN
+136 TGESGLSWESAHN

-172 YDVNSMPMNP
+172 YDVNTMPMNP

-214 IVDIADRSNPQ
+214 IVDISDRSNPQ

-233 DSFTHNIWPSDN
+233 GSFTHNIWPSDN
-245 REVVYTTDELP
+245 REVVFTTDELP
-256 DSFIASYD
+256 DAFIASYD
-264 ITDLDNITE
+264 ITDLDNIIE

-291 VLNDYLVTSYYVD
+291 VLNDFLITSYYVD
-304 GITIHDAKH
+304 GITIHDAQH

-321 AYDTYPGQTPTYDGS
+321 AYDTYPGQTPTFDGS
-336 WGVYPYLPSGII
+336 WGVYPFLPSGII

-356 LYILQPDYQRAS
+356 LYVLEPEYQRAS

-376 QNDGN
+376 QIDGN

-386 SVDIVENDQENL
+386 SVDIVGNNQENL
-398 SSSVGFYATG
+398 SSSLGYYATG
-408 MPAAGTYDVTYFKVG
+408 MPASGTYDVSYFKVG
-423 YESQTISTEISQG
+423 YESQIISTEITQG
-436 NITVQDVVLAPITP
+436 NITVQDVLLTPIAP
-450 FSLLVNVEDIFGN
+450 FSLLVNVEDAFGN

-468 KIKLEHP
+468 KIKLDHP
-475 LITYEGETNGLGQ
+475 LITYEGESNGLGQ
-488 EVFSLFYEDLHSL
+488 EVFSLFYEEVHNL
-501 QVGKWGYITECY
+501 QVGKWGYVTQCS
-513 EDFSLLIDAGTA
+513 DLLIDSTTA
-525 TLTFVLQNGY
+525 SITIVLQDGF

-545 TVSGSAETGSWERG
+545 TVSGNAETGTWERG
-559 IPNPTDNTV
+559 IPNLTDNTV

-574 GDCGNMAYV
+574 ADCGNMAYI
-583 TGNDENV
+583 TGNDLNI

-600 VTVLSSPVMN
+600 ETQLSSPVMD
-610 LSGYSNPALTFYV
+610 LSSYLNPVLTFYM
-623 DFYCNHGPND
+623 DFYCFHGPGE
-633 IDDTLKFI
+633 IDDTLKII
-641 VSDGTVQ
+641 VSDGTTQ
-648 MVDFISPQSD
+648 MVDFIAPQSD
-658 EMAWGFFPILLSG
+658 EMQWSFYSLPVSG
-671 LDVSNITISFLV
+671 LDISNITISFLV

-700 RAEEFS
+700 RAQEFS
-706 GINDQSSVEGF
+706 SLNDQSFVEGF

-722 PTIGEFIILG
+722 PTNGEFIILG
-732 AEFGSEYHIQS
+732 AEFGSEYLIQS
-743 LNGTEMQ
+743 LNGTEVQ
-750 KGIVKSTKE
+750 KGIVKSTNQ
-759 MIDINSFDAGM
+759 MVDINSFDAGL
-770 YIISIEGN
+770 YIISIAGN

>member
-1 MSRLISSFPRFF
+1 MSQFISSLSRFF
-13 LSFSIFTS
+13 LGFFIFTS

-42 VELHN
+42 AALHN
-47 TGLNDVWGYVDEQGN
+47 TALNDIWGYVDEQGN

-76 NVSDPV
+76 NVSDPA
-82 NPFEV
+82 NPLEV
-87 FWLPGAN
+87 FWLPGEN
-94 SIWRDPSVYGDYAYI
+94 STHRDPTVFGDYAYI

-121 LSPLPESNVLVSTLF
+121 LSPLPESNVLVTTLF
-136 TGESGLSWQSAHN
+136 TGESGLSWESAHN

-172 YDVNSMPMNP
+172 YDVNTMPMNP

-214 IVDIADRSNPQ
+214 IVDISDRSNPQ

-233 DSFTHNIWPSDN
+233 GSFTHNIWPSDN
-245 REVVYTTDELP
+245 REVVFTTDELP
-256 DSFIASYD
+256 DAFIASYD
-264 ITDLDNITE
+264 ITDLDNIIE

-291 VLNDYLVTSYYVD
+291 VLNDFLITSYYVD
-304 GITIHDAKH
+304 GITIHDAQH

-321 AYDTYPGQTPTYDGS
+321 AYDTYPGQTPTFDGS
-336 WGVYPYLPSGII
+336 WGVYPFLPSGII

-356 LYILQPDYQRAS
+356 LYVLQPEYQRAS

-376 QNDGN
+376 QIDGN

-386 SVDIVENDQENL
+386 SVDIVGNDQENL
-398 SSSVGFYATG
+398 SSSLGYYATG
-408 MPAAGTYDVTYFKVG
+408 MPASGTYDVSYFKVG
-423 YESQTISTEISQG
+423 YESQIISTEITQG
-436 NITVQDVVLAPITP
+436 NITVQDVLLTPIAP
-450 FSLLVNVEDIFGN
+450 FSLLVNVEDAFGN

-468 KIKLEHP
+468 KIKLDHP
-475 LITYEGETNGLGQ
+475 LITYEGESNGLGQ
-488 EVFSLFYEDLHSL
+488 EVFSLFYEELHNL
-501 QVGKWGYITECY
+501 QVGKWGYVTQCS
-513 EDFSLLIDAGTA
+513 DLLIDGATA
-525 TLTFVLQNGY
+525 SITIVLQDGF

-545 TVSGSAETGSWERG
+545 TVSGNAETGTWERG
-559 IPNPTDNTV
+559 IPNPTNNTV
-568 MNGDVD
+568 MNGDFD
-574 GDCGNMAYV
+574 ADCGSMAYI
-583 TGNDENV
+583 TGNDLNI
-590 DPDFDDVDNG
+590 DPNFDDVDNG
-600 VTVLSSPVMN
+600 ETQLSSPVMD
-610 LSGYSNPALTFYV
+610 LSSYLNPVLTFYM
-623 DFYCNHGPND
+623 DFYCYHGPGE
-633 IDDTLKFI
+633 IDDTLKII
-641 VSDGTVQ
+641 VSDGTIQ
-648 MVDFISPQSD
+648 MVDFIAPQSD
-658 EMAWGFFPILLSG
+658 EMQWSFYTLPLSG
-671 LDVSNITISFLV
+671 LDISNITISFLV

-706 GINDQSSVEGF
+706 GLNDQSFEEGL

-722 PTIGEFIILG
+722 PTTGEFTILG
-732 AEFGSEYHIQS
+732 AEFGSEYLIQS
-743 LNGTEMQ
+743 LNGTEVQ
-750 KGIVKSTKE
+750 KGIVKSTKQ
-759 MIDINSFDAGM
+759 MVDINSFDPGL
-770 YIISIEGN
+770 YIISIAGN

>member
-1 MSRLISSFPRFF
+1 MSQFISSLSRFF
-13 LSFSIFTS
+13 LGFFIFTS

-42 VELHN
+42 AALHN
-47 TGLNDVWGYVDEQGN
+47 TGLNDIWGYVDEQGN

-76 NVSDPV
+76 NVSDPA
-82 NPFEV
+82 NPLEV
-87 FWLPGAN
+87 FWLPGEN
-94 SIWRDPSVYGDYAYI
+94 STHRDPTVFGDYAYI

-121 LSPLPESNVLVSTLF
+121 LSPLPESNVLVTTLF
-136 TGESGLSWQSAHN
+136 TGESGLSWESAHN

-172 YDVNSMPMNP
+172 YDVNTMPMNP

-214 IVDIADRSNPQ
+214 IVDISDRSNPQ

-233 DSFTHNIWPSDN
+233 GSFTHNIWPSDN
-245 REVVYTTDELP
+245 REVVFTTDELP
-256 DSFIASYD
+256 DAFIASYD
-264 ITDLDNITE
+264 ITDLDNIIE

-291 VLNDYLVTSYYVD
+291 VLNDFLITSYYVD
-304 GITIHDAKH
+304 GITIHDAQH

-321 AYDTYPGQTPTYDGS
+321 AYDTYPGQTPTFDGS
-336 WGVYPYLPSGII
+336 WGVYPFLPSGII

-356 LYILQPDYQRAS
+356 LYVLQPEYQRAS

-376 QNDGN
+376 QIDGN

-386 SVDIVENDQENL
+386 SVDIVGNDQENL
-398 SSSVGFYATG
+398 SSSLGYYATG
-408 MPAAGTYDVTYFKVG
+408 MPASGTYDVSYFKVG
-423 YESQTISTEISQG
+423 YESQIISTEITQG
-436 NITVQDVVLAPITP
+436 NITVQDVLLTPIAP
-450 FSLLVNVEDIFGN
+450 FSLLVNVEDAFGN

-468 KIKLEHP
+468 KIKLDHP
-475 LITYEGETNGLGQ
+475 LITYEGESNGLGQ
-488 EVFSLFYEDLHSL
+488 EVFSLFYEELHNL
-501 QVGKWGYITECY
+501 QVGKWGYVTQCS
-513 EDFSLLIDAGTA
+513 DLLIDGATA
-525 TLTFVLQNGY
+525 SITIVLQDGF

-545 TVSGSAETGSWERG
+545 TVSGNAETGTWERG
-559 IPNPTDNTV
+559 IPNPTNNTV
-568 MNGDVD
+568 MNGDFD
-574 GDCGNMAYV
+574 ADCGSMAYI
-583 TGNDENV
+583 TGNDLNI

-600 VTVLSSPVMN
+600 ETQLSSPVMD
-610 LSGYSNPALTFYV
+610 LSSYLNPVLTFYM
-623 DFYCNHGPND
+623 DFYCYHGPGE
-633 IDDTLKFI
+633 IDDTLKII
-641 VSDGTVQ
+641 VSDGTIQ
-648 MVDFISPQSD
+648 MVDFIAPQSD
-658 EMAWGFFPILLSG
+658 EMQWSFYTLPLSG
-671 LDVSNITISFLV
+671 LDISNITISFLV

-706 GINDQSSVEGF
+706 GLNDQSFEEGL

-722 PTIGEFIILG
+722 PTTGEFTILG
-732 AEFGSEYHIQS
+732 AEFGSEYLIQS
-743 LNGTEMQ
+743 LNGTEVQ
-750 KGIVKSTKE
+750 KGIVKSTKQ
-759 MIDINSFDAGM
+759 MVDINSFDAGL
-770 YIISIEGN
+770 YIISIAGN